1 MKRKCRGGDQTLGR
15 DKKGRGRR
23 RRGKNRSS
31 VRRSQH
37 LPLLQGVETRT
48 SVLPPSSLCLSGIS
62 LPFLNASYDYRNFIS
77 FIRVKSV
84 FDPTNRSQFYHSTER
99 SFDRSI
105 DHDRPPPLD
114 GGGTAGMI
122 NIVIG
127 KLVTLNSVRILSKA
141 CARSI
146 DGVEDRFS
154 PRVR

>member
-1 MKRKCRGGDQTLGR
+1 MGR

-62 LPFLNASYDYRNFIS
+62 LPPSSQRV
-77 FIRVKSV
+77 IRLPQLYLVHSSEIEKV
-84 FDPTNRSQFYHSTER
+84 FDPTNRPQFYHSTER

>member
-1 MKRKCRGGDQTLGR
+1 MF
-15 DKKGRGRR
+15 
-23 RRGKNRSS
+23 S
-31 VRRSQH
+31 
-37 LPLLQGVETRT
+37 P
-48 SVLPPSSLCLSGIS
+48 LPPFVSLEYLS
-62 LPFLNASYDYRNFIS
+62 LLNASYDYRNFIS
-77 FIRVKSV
+77 FIRVEIEKV

-105 DHDRPPPLD
+105 DHDRLPPLD